1 MAVGGLRH
9 GQGPFWGGAIG
20 RNPTDRGKAGSKKS
34 ILVDA
39 AGGPLS
45 VAVAGANVH
54 DTKLL
59 RPTLESIV
67 VARPEGTQN
76 LCLDKGYDNPTGHGT
91 VAAFPVLSAHPAHWG
106 RRSWTDGGRRPFPP
120 PVGGG
125 AHLELAVQVPGDTG
139 ALRQEGIPTTWASS
153 SWRAPCSG
161 TAVSTDYCFEI
172 VSNTTAALPRTR
184 NFRPKIQLSFI
195 GIGDVGRS

>member
-67 VARPEGTQN
+67 VVRPEGTQN

-91 VAAFPVLSAHPAHWG
+91 VAAFQYCPHIRRIGEEKLDRWGEKTFPARRWVVERTLSWLSKCRAILVRYDKKA
-106 RRSWTDGGRRPFPP
+106 SNY
-120 PVGGG
+120 VG
-125 AHLELAVQVPGDTG
+125 L
-139 ALRQEGIPTTWASS
+139 
-153 SWRAPCSG
+153 
-161 TAVSTDYCFEI
+161 
-172 VSNTTAALPRTR
+172 
-184 NFRPKIQLSFI
+184 IQLACALLWYRRQHRLLF
-195 GIGDVGRS
+195 